1 MFLVLF
7 ASVLPTGA
15 GEFKSVYTSL
25 KLEDCVELTS
35 GQEDEQS
42 QSQGDGEW
50 VCNGHERI
58 AVWVARGHLRYSL
71 GYGSHGR
78 EMCVR
83 RQRPWTN

>member
-1 MFLVLF
+1 MRRNSILLMFLVLF

-58 AVWVARGHLRYSL
+58 AVW
-71 GYGSHGR
+71 GR
-78 EMCVR
+78 E
-83 RQRPWTN
+83 RPSAL